1 MEQYASDGLFAI
13 TRNIDQIESQASSV
27 TPHANTKSAEAMKL
41 SHHHYLRAPL
51 PQNALRLG
59 VLLLGVFCCSL
70 IAIAAEGPLGRSSPL
85 RPDFSGSWE
94 KDFARSDRWEEEIQR
109 TIDQLNREA
118 QIQQRRSDGSAIGM
132 SNPRRSAGNVIAN
145 ARLAELISRQNTMR
159 ITQTASEVRIERQ
172 GDAALICSTANNAED
187 TFSSAHGTEYCG
199 WDRTQLVFEI
209 VLSAGVLI
217 THRFSVD
224 TDGQTLS
231 MLTTVTDRNSVPF
244 NLIQFFNRYD
254 APDDNY
260 DCVQTLSRGLV
271 CSPVRV
277 PE

>member
-1 MEQYASDGLFAI
+1 MKPFSANDVHTRISSCFTQALAVGIALFCA
-13 TRNIDQIESQASSV
+13 V
-27 TPHANTKSAEAMKL
+27 TT
-41 SHHHYLRAPL
+41 
-51 PQNALRLG
+51 Q
-59 VLLLGVFCCSL
+59 
-70 IAIAAEGPLGRSSPL
+70 AAEDPARRTGPL

-94 KDFARSDRWEEEIQR
+94 KDFARSDRWEEEVQR

-118 QIQQRRSDGSAIGM
+118 QMQQRRGDGGAIGM

-145 ARLAELISRQNTMR
+145 ARLAELISRQTTMR
-159 ITQTASEVRIERQ
+159 ITQTGDEVRIERQ
-172 GDAALICSTANNAED
+172 GDAALVCSTADNVDD
-187 TFSSAHGTEYCG
+187 TFTSAHGTEYCG
-199 WDRTQLVFEI
+199 WDRLQLGFEI

-231 MLTTVTDRNSVPF
+231 MLTTVSDRNSVPF
-244 NLIQFFNRYD
+244 NLIQFYNKYD
-254 APDDNY
+254 APEDNY

-271 CSPVRV
+271 CSPLKI

>member
-1 MEQYASDGLFAI
+1 
-13 TRNIDQIESQASSV
+13 
-27 TPHANTKSAEAMKL
+27 MKN
-41 SHHHYLRAPL
+41 SHPHYLRAPISL
-51 PQNALRLG
+51 HAVRLG
-59 VLLLGVFCCSL
+59 TVLLGIFCSSS
-70 IAIAAEGPLGRSSPL
+70 IASAAEAPQERSNPL

-94 KDFARSDRWEEEIQR
+94 KDFARSDRWEEEVQR

-118 QIQQRRSDGSAIGM
+118 QMQQRRNDSSSIGI
-132 SNPRRSAGNVIAN
+132 SNPRRGAGNVIAN
-145 ARLAELISRQNTMR
+145 ARLAELISRQTTMR
-159 ITQTASEVRIERQ
+159 VTQTSDEVRIERQ
-172 GDAALICSTANNAED
+172 GDAALVCSTANNVED

-231 MLTTVTDRNSVPF
+231 MLTTVSDRNSVPF

-254 APDDNY
+254 APEDNY

-271 CSPVRV
+271 CSPLKA

>member
-1 MEQYASDGLFAI
+1 MSL
-13 TRNIDQIESQASSV
+13 TCRHL
-27 TPHANTKSAEAMKL
+27 P
-41 SHHHYLRAPL
+41 APVVL
-51 PQNALRLG
+51 TALRLG
-59 VLLLGVFCCSL
+59 ALLLALFCVASTY
-70 IAIAAEGPLGRSSPL
+70 AAEDPARRAGPL

-94 KDFARSDRWEEEIQR
+94 KDFARSDRWEEEVQR

-118 QIQQRRSDGSAIGM
+118 QMQQRRSDGSAIGM
-132 SNPRRSAGNVIAN
+132 NSPRRGAGNVIAN
-145 ARLAELISRQNTMR
+145 ARLAELISRQTTMR
-159 ITQTASEVRIERQ
+159 ITQTGDEVRIERQ
-172 GDAALICSTANNAED
+172 GDAALVCSTANNVED
-187 TFSSAHGTEYCG
+187 TFTSAHGTEYCG
-199 WDRTQLVFEI
+199 WDRLQLVFEI

-244 NLIQFFNRYD
+244 NLIQFYNKYD
-254 APDDNY
+254 APEDNY

-271 CSPVRV
+271 CSPLKT